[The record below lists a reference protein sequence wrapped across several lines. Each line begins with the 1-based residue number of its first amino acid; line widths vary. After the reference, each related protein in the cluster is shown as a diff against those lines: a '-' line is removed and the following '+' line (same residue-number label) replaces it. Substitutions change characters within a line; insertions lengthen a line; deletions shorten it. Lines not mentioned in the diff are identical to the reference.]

1 MNPLA
6 ANCPSY
12 KGKPIRGLASL
23 AKALQIDEPTLLTLA
38 SRANELYRVAKE
50 VLKDDG
56 TVRHTY
62 DAMEPL
68 KVIHHQI
75 KLKILDRVI
84 FPAYLTGGI
93 KGQDYKTNAALHS
106 GAKIVIS
113 EDISAFFP
121 TTTPLIVFN
130 VWRRF
135 FRFSDEVANCLTQL
149 TTHNGELPQ
158 GGITSSQLANLVFWH
173 DEATL
178 HGQLAAKGI
187 TYSRFVDDIAASS
200 RTYLTSLDKTAV
212 IASIYGMMKRLGY
225 KPKRKKHEISTA
237 RERMTVTKLTV
248 NEKPGLVR
256 KERSQIRAMVHRL
269 ERDLESGV
277 RLDTVITTWPKVM
290 GKVSKLGRFHPG
302 KAASLKKRIALI
314 RRTALTQ

>member
-1 MNPLA
+1 VNPSA
-6 ANCPSY
+6 TNCPSY
-12 KGKPIRGLASL
+12 KGKPIRDLASL
-23 AKALQIDEPTLLTLA
+23 AKALQIGEPALLSLA
-38 SRANELYRVAKE
+38 LRADELYRVAKE

-62 DAMEPL
+62 DALKPL

-158 GGITSSQLANLVFWH
+158 GGITSSQLANLVFWRN
-173 DEATL
+173 EATL
-178 HGQLAAKGI
+178 HEQLAAKGI
-187 TYSRFVDDIAASS
+187 TYSRFVDDVAVSS

-237 RERMTVTKLTV
+237 RERMIVTKLTV
-248 NEKPGLVR
+248 NEKPGLAS
-256 KERSQIRAMVHRL
+256 KERAQIRAMVHGL
-269 ERDLESGV
+269 ERDLETGIK
-277 RLDTVITTWPKVM
+277 LDAVITVLPKVM
-290 GKVSKLGRFHPG
+290 GKVSKFGRFHPG
-302 KAASLKKRIALI
+302 KAAPLKKRLAAIKQAAFI
-314 RRTALTQ
+314 K